1 MNNYKGLNKAFSIF
15 LIAIISF
22 TANAQKL
29 TATQQISMRAPDNIK
44 IDGKTT
50 EWNDKF
56 QAYNKATDVFYTIA
70 NDDSKLYLII
80 KATDMSIINKIVQGG
95 VTFTI
100 NSRGDR
106 KDKNGVAITFPAREA
121 KSGLL
126 IRFVNKPKPSK
137 DTAMYR
143 MQTDSFM
150 RVSNKKLAD
159 SLKVIRIT
167 GLKEIEDNY
176 ISVYNDIG
184 IKATVLFDHKINCTY
199 ELAVPL
205 KYLGLSINNKV
216 KFSYQ
221 IKLNGVAPPNATFQT
236 IPSGR
241 FILVTVSNGEPVA
254 IPNTGPYMGI
264 AYSTDFWGE
273 YTLAKK

>member
-1 MNNYKGLNKAFSIF
+1 MKKFGPGLLVLCLFLFSCIRVD
-15 LIAIISF
+15 
-22 TANAQKL
+22 AQKL
-29 TATQQISMRAPDNIK
+29 PNVQQTSLRAPANIK
-44 IDGKTT
+44 IDGKAA
-50 EWNDKF
+50 EWDNQF

-70 NDDSKLYLII
+70 NDDSKLYLIV
-80 KATDMSIINKIVQGG
+80 KAADMNIVNKIVQAGI
-95 VTFTI
+95 TFTI
-100 NSRGDR
+100 NSTGDR

-126 IRFVNKPKPSK
+126 IRFVNRPKPSK
-137 DTAMYR
+137 DTAMYC

-150 RVSNKKLAD
+150 RVSNKKLGD
-159 SLKVIRIT
+159 SLKLIRIT
-167 GLKEIEDNY
+167 GVKDIEDNY

-184 IKATVLFDHKINCTY
+184 IKATALFDDKINYTY

-205 KYLGLSINNKV
+205 KYLGLTINNKAT
-216 KFSYQ
+216 FSYQ

-241 FILVTVSNGEPVA
+241 FIVATVGNNQTVF
-254 IPNTGPYMGI
+254 IPNTGPYVGF
-264 AYSTDFWGE
+264 AFPTDFWGE